1 MLCQERVRF
10 SSVLLLLSFYEAF
23 FIPVK
28 NKIVV
33 KDKNQNFTSNKLN
46 EKKFEHT
53 FVKKLI
59 CEHLMPRLFLLKFLW
74 KVGAP
79 ESKKCSSWSSCF
91 LWRVLPGS
99 ANYFLMKN
107 LIHQWS
113 TLQFKRKTELAIWKK
128 TTLLAFLGGSKE
140 AISTT
145 QIKKVLI
152 LPWISLC
159 NLLNGKKNYVYFL
172 NCFGWLSFSF
182 RNNFIP
188 PYASF
193 LEIALHFCKLV
204 FRQHYFPTLL
214 IFCWGNILE
223 H

>member
-1 MLCQERVRF
+1 MLCQEGARF

-23 FIPVK
+23 LIPDK
-28 NKIVV
+28 NKIAA
-33 KDKNQNFTSNKLN
+33 KGKNQNFTSNKLN
-46 EKKFEHT
+46 EKKLAHT

-59 CEHLMPRLFLLKFLW
+59 CEHLMPQLFLLKFLW
-74 KVGAP
+74 KVEAR

-99 ANYFLMKN
+99 ANCFLMKH
-107 LIHQWS
+107 LIHHWS
-113 TLQFKRKTELAIWKK
+113 TLHFKKKTELAIWKK
-128 TTLLAFLGGSKE
+128 KTLLAFLGGSKE
-140 AISTT
+140 AVSTT

-159 NLLNGKKNYVYFL
+159 NLLNGKKTYVYFL

-182 RNNFIP
+182 HNNFVP
-188 PYASF
+188 RYAFF
-193 LEIALHFCKLV
+193 LEIALHFCELV
-204 FRQHYFPTLL
+204 FRPHYFPTLL
-214 IFCWGNILE
+214 IFCWGNVLE